1 MTPGLAGAV
10 SADRGSAL
18 LIALLVMLV
27 LNAVGLG
34 LLTMVDVERRIAM
47 NHREA
52 AELSEAASAAAE
64 SAIGEL
70 ARAASLSH
78 ALSGQLSSA
87 FRDGSLTPV
96 TPALYTLDL
105 VAETARLQSTT
116 DAEYRRGADN
126 PRWRLFSYLSFASLS
141 RTTAPREYLVSWV
154 ADDPSEA
161 DGNPEFDTN
170 NVILVRSRA
179 IGRGRAHRDVELA
192 LSNANGRLTLVS
204 WREVR

>member
-1 MTPGLAGAV
+1 MTIAR
-10 SADRGSAL
+10 ADRAAERGSAVL
-18 LIALLVMLV
+18 VALLVTLV
-27 LNAVGLG
+27 LNAIGLG

-64 SAIGEL
+64 SAVGEL
-70 ARAASLSH
+70 SRAASFSD
-78 ALSGQLSSA
+78 ALSGQFSSF

-96 TPALYTLDL
+96 TPSLFTLDL
-105 VAETARLQSTT
+105 TAETARLQSTT

-126 PRWRLFSYLSFASLS
+126 PRWRLFSYLSFANLS

-161 DGNPEFDTN
+161 DSDPAVDTN
-170 NVILVRSRA
+170 NVILVRARA
-179 IGRGRAHRDVELA
+179 IGRARAHRDVEVA
-192 LSNANGRLTLVS
+192 LSGANGRLILLS